1 MLAHN
6 QEAKLI
12 MIVRKLRL
20 QRGWSQGQLAYIT
33 DLNVRTIQRIERGQV
48 PSLESK
54 KSLAAAFE
62 VQLATF
68 DHTGSGRTEV
78 GVDVALSEQN
88 EAKRQ

>member
-33 DLNVRTIQRIERGQV
+33 DLNVRTI
-48 PSLESK
+48 
-54 KSLAAAFE
+54 
-62 VQLATF
+62 
-68 DHTGSGRTEV
+68 
-78 GVDVALSEQN
+78 
-88 EAKRQ
+88 